1 MKHNRIILYID
12 LLFCLLIIPLVITLL
27 PVERWLIHS
36 ESCFIALIVY
46 IYALYL
52 AYRSMHLTQLFL
64 QKKFI
69 AGLGLIGLLLA
80 VTAVLTHIPFQI
92 DISDAT
98 PEQRIVR
105 QGLKRQTFWFFFLI
119 VSGFSLSIELAIE
132 LFRLILSKQELEASR
147 DKAELELYRSQI
159 NPHFLFNTLNT
170 LYALVLCQSKHTETA
185 FVNFSNLLRYTY
197 SQIGEDLVPVGQE
210 IEYIRQYVDLQ
221 KLRLNQHTRVQLEI
235 DVDDDGKRIPPM
247 MLITFVE
254 NAFKYGTSSEIDC
267 QIAIRIRLKDSML
280 SFDAENAV
288 MRERSDDGNAA
299 IGIENCRKRLDLL
312 FAGRYQL
319 DITNEHGTYHT
330 HLTIQLS

>member
-36 ESCFIALIVY
+36 ESCFIALIAY
-46 IYALYL
+46 IYALYF

-64 QKKFI
+64 QKRFVT
-69 AGLGLIGLLLA
+69 GLMLIGLLLL
-80 VTAVLTHIPFQI
+80 VTTVLTHIPFQI
-92 DISDAT
+92 EVSDAT

-132 LFRLILSKQELEASR
+132 LFRQILSKQELEASK

-197 SQIGEDLVPVGQE
+197 SQVGEDLVPIGQE
-210 IEYIRQYVDLQ
+210 IEYIRQYVELQ
-221 KLRLNQHTRVQLEI
+221 KLRLNQHTCVKLEI
-235 DVDDDGKRIPPM
+235 DVDDEEKRIPPM

-267 QIAIRIRLKDSML
+267 QIAITVRLNHSQL
-280 SFDAENAV
+280 LFDAENAV
-288 MRERSDDGNAA
+288 MRERDNDNPA
-299 IGIENCRKRLDLL
+299 IGIENCKKRLDLL
-312 FAGRYQL
+312 FANRYQL
-319 DITNEHGTYHT
+319 VIHNEKGIYHT
-330 HLTIQLS
+330 HLTIHLS